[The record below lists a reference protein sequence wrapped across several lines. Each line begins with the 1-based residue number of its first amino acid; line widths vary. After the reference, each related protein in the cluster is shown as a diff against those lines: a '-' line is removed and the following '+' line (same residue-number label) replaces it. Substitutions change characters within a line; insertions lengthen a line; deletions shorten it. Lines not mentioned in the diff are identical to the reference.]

1 MFQQSAAAAKS
12 NYETTL
18 IINYANSSN
27 PTIYHYIRSFTKSA
41 TIPPTIHLDATSA
54 NSNISRVNLFNQ
66 YFYSVFTPPSTTPH
80 YANAT
85 SHSNEMN
92 SLAFIY

>member
-18 IINYANSSN
+18 ITNYANSSN
-27 PTIYHYIRSFTKSA
+27 PAIYHYIRSFTKSA

-54 NSNISRVNLFNQ
+54 NSNISRVNFLINISIRFLLHLLQ
-66 YFYSVFTPPSTTPH
+66 LH
-80 YANAT
+80 IMRMQL
-85 SHSNEMN
+85 HILMK
-92 SLAFIY
+92 